1 MKLDERNPVF
11 LFIVVMDRGKCIEEQ
26 HVKYIFSFS
35 SRSPAIV
42 IAYLMRSYNVPL
54 EQCLTHVVKAR
65 PCIIPNDG
73 FLKQLILYD
82 RILIER
88 HRKQQEEAVMQ
99 VLKAATGTEIPIQHH
114 PPMGPQPAQAPATTA
129 VPSAERPPASVPTA
143 TNISSVDSSS
153 IGLTSTS
160 TSSIQSSVSDSSIQV
175 IPIQIASKESTPE
188 KVNQA

>member
-1 MKLDERNPVF
+1 
-11 LFIVVMDRGKCIEEQ
+11 
-26 HVKYIFSFS
+26 
-35 SRSPAIV
+35 
-42 IAYLMRSYNVPL
+42 MRSYNVSL

-82 RILIER
+82 RILVER
-88 HRKQQEEAVMQ
+88 RRKQQEEAVIQ

-114 PPMGPQPAQAPATTA
+114 PPMGPQPAPPVAGCSS
-129 VPSAERPPASVPTA
+129 VSASNT

-160 TSSIQSSVSDSSIQV
+160 SIQSSVSDSSIHV
-175 IPIQIASKESTPE
+175 IPIQVKSKESTPE
-188 KVNQA
+188 KVNKAMFEYF

>member
-1 MKLDERNPVF
+1 MNTRRILEHNTRF
-11 LFIVVMDRGKCIEEQ
+11 LLYF
-26 HVKYIFSFS
+26 

-42 IAYLMRSYNVPL
+42 IAYLMRSYNVCL

-82 RILIER
+82 RILVER
-88 HRKQQEEAVMQ
+88 RRKQQEEAVLQ

-114 PPMGPQPAQAPATTA
+114 PPMGPQPAQAPASTTVA
-129 VPSAERPPASVPTA
+129 AASVSAT

-160 TSSIQSSVSDSSIQV
+160 SVQSSVSDSSIHV
-175 IPIQIASKESTPE
+175 IPIQVKSKESTPE
-188 KVNQA
+188 KVNKVILA